1 MNQKIP
7 FHELSAR
14 IAAATG
20 ISEESAEQ
28 FVRNFFDLIFESL
41 IRGENVKVKG
51 LGSFN
56 LVESNG
62 EKSIEFIADKDIT
75 DVINAP
81 FAMFEPVKLY
91 DSVSDEM
98 LSEADKAIEHE
109 PIDNSSQIEV
119 ATQIASVI
127 PPEETIEET
136 ITEKADTSISS
147 TNSAPIESDDSV
159 STQPADGVQTVVTT
173 HSESE
178 ETEATDAQPSKMPE
192 SQTPLEEPEAAKIPE
207 PEPEPESAPEPAPE
221 PTVQAATQMPESTPI
236 QNCPPTPPA
245 RPVSTPPAPK
255 QIQPLEDE
263 DEEYVGQAKQPA
275 GNGNFWIGLLVG
287 IIIGLAIGACG
298 VYLAIDYFFPTMQ
311 RPVIEQ
317 EDEQAGI
324 ESLMTE
330 LLPDSITPSSTEETP
345 TATEDTIQKEAP
357 TAAEAPQEPAQAT
370 NVTITDTIR
379 RGYLIPD
386 MAKKFFGSKDYW
398 VYIYEE
404 NKSKIGNPNNTQPGQ
419 VLVIPAAE
427 KYGISPDNAESLKK
441 ARAKATEILRKYPR

>member
-56 LVESNG
+56 LIESNG

-81 FAMFEPVKLY
+81 FAMFEPVKLN

-109 PIDNSSQIEV
+109 PIDNSGQIEV

-147 TNSAPIESDDSV
+147 TNSAPIESGDSV
-159 STQPADGVQTVVTT
+159 STQPADDEQTVVTT
-173 HSESE
+173 HSELE
-178 ETEATDAQPSKMPE
+178 ETEATDAQPSEMPE
-192 SQTPLEEPEAAKIPE
+192 SQTPQEEPEAVKIPE
-207 PEPEPESAPEPAPE
+207 PEPEPESAPEPAPK
-221 PTVQAATQMPESTPI
+221 PTVQAATQIPESTPV

-330 LLPDSITPSSTEETP
+330 LLPDSITPASTEETP

-357 TAAEAPQEPAQAT
+357 KAAEAPQEPAQAT

-419 VLVIPAAE
+419 VLVIPTAE